1 MYKVLIVEDD
11 ENMCFLYSKMKEWK
25 DYGFRIAGTAFNG
38 REAMEKL
45 KNFQYDVVATDIR
58 MPDMDGITLLKEIR
72 EHKIPVLTVLI
83 SSYDEFEYA
92 RQGILYGACDFLV
105 KPIRRKNLAEMLQRL
120 KDLLEIQSKE
130 EINSDFMKVVCEK
143 LELDKKDDFSV
154 RVCRICVENLE
165 ENITMEQLSEQ
176 MNLSKDYFGKMVKQ
190 HFGVPFKE
198 VMNII
203 KIEYAKKMIQEENLK
218 TYEISQLLGY
228 SSPDY
233 FTKIFK
239 QYAGITPSQFKK
251 EK

>member
-1 MYKVLIVEDD
+1 M
-11 ENMCFLYSKMKEWK
+11 
-25 DYGFRIAGTAFNG
+25 
-38 REAMEKL
+38 
-45 KNFQYDVVATDIR
+45 
-58 MPDMDGITLLKEIR
+58 
-72 EHKIPVLTVLI
+72 
-83 SSYDEFEYA
+83 
-92 RQGILYGACDFLV
+92 
-105 KPIRRKNLAEMLQRL
+105 AEMLQRL

-143 LELDKKDDFSV
+143 LNLDRKDDFSV
-154 RVCRICVENLE
+154 RVCKICIENLE
-165 ENITMEQLSEQ
+165 EKITMEQLSEQ

-190 HFGVPFKE
+190 HFGMPFKE
-198 VMNII
+198 VMNIM